1 MNNRFL
7 PNGKLTPLV
16 YALGIA
22 MCLAA
27 IFYGYV
33 NTRVEAG
40 RQNELQVVAGE
51 MSQLSR
57 QISEAS
63 RASAEGSEKSI
74 SVLQSRVVRFDQAL
88 QLFDSQPSSVQI
100 DQLKKVWEPVRNAAH
115 TIIKAGPRLIFV
127 HGIAEDLSTN
137 IPQIQGELA
146 SVVEVLSDQRSVST
160 DTLLTAQNTLW
171 QSERIG
177 RNVDR
182 ILAGGSNS
190 QLAADEFRSDSE
202 AFIRSVEALTRGD
215 KLTGVV
221 KVSNVQAIEA
231 VSTAFRLFSGV
242 ATSVDRIA
250 ESAGELQEA
259 ARARDVVADSGGE
272 LAQAVVGLERAVE
285 RQSLGLLADRDTVMT
300 LVVAPTVM
308 FICLLVG
315 MIGARHRRS
324 VQSKRGIAG
333 INEALNQIAEGD
345 LTVEVREDLVLTGD
359 IAAQL
364 NLSTAR
370 QRDLIRDIRS
380 PFLRSAEE
388 INKIGVSTRGQVEKG
403 QDLTKSVLA
412 STSAATEM
420 VRASEEIKAS
430 SEEAARTSQRN
441 SKEVATGYELT
452 KDMSKASVDVRESL
466 QETSKSAKRQGE
478 LIQSVT
484 AAAEYIQALNTK
496 ISVVAINTRIEAEKA
511 GEYGRP
517 FLGIADSIADL
528 MREAEEEGRKI
539 ISEVRTLQNMS
550 GENLVSMENT
560 VGTVVTILEYIDKLD
575 SALEEINAGSTAISS
590 IIDSVD
596 DAAAKTAVSA
606 LHMNNSMAEMRQHNT
621 AIGKFSESTQGG
633 VQRLQMSMRDV
644 SRSLEQFRIDADSVT
659 ETSRKREAEV
669 EELSRVQPGY
679 VYAEA
684 QMNVLENAGAG
695 RVAL

>member
-88 QLFDSQPSSVQI
+88 ELFDSQPSSVQI

-221 KVSNVQAIEA
+221 KVSNVQAIES

-300 LVVAPTVM
+300 LVAAPTVM

-315 MIGARHRRS
+315 MMGARHRRS

-333 INEALNQIAEGD
+333 INEALNQIAGGD

-441 SKEVATGYELT
+441 SKEVARGYELT

-644 SRSLEQFRIDADSVT
+644 SRSLEQFRIDADSVV
-659 ETSRKREAEV
+659 ETSRKRRAEV

-679 VYAEA
+679 VYEEA
-684 QMNVLENAGAG
+684 QISALENAGAG